1 MRIAIIDCGTN
12 TFNLLISEQ
21 REAGWH
27 TLFSTKV
34 AVKLGKGGM
43 SKGII
48 PQERLARAIDALNTH
63 YNTILNFNVKHV
75 RIYATSAIR
84 DASNGQELVDI
95 AKDRFNFDIQVIDG
109 DQEAE
114 LIFRGVQQTVD
125 LTKENVLVMD
135 IGGGSTEFIIGNSS
149 SIDWKL
155 SLPLGVARIFE
166 FLQPSD
172 PMSTAE
178 IEKLEHFFAAN
189 LKQVATALDQFPC
202 TTLIGSSGSFDTLFE
217 LNSQQQEHPIK
228 RLTSNNIPLDVFA
241 GLHTQLVA
249 STKQERLV
257 MPGMLPLRVDYIAL
271 ATSLID
277 YMINTFAI
285 KNLIHSD
292 YALKEGALE
301 LAASELR
308 SWNES

>member
-12 TFNLLISEQ
+12 TFNLLLSE
-21 REAGWH
+21 RRDAGWH
-27 TLFSTKV
+27 TLFSAKV

-48 PQERLARAIDALNTH
+48 TEERIARAVDALNTH

-84 DASNGQELVDI
+84 DASNGHELVAI
-95 AKDRFNFDIQVIDG
+95 AKKKFDFTIQVIDG

-114 LIFRGVQQTVD
+114 LIFNGVKQTVD
-125 LTKENVLVMD
+125 LTEENVLVMD
-135 IGGGSTEFIIGNSS
+135 IGGGSTEFIIGNKN
-149 SIDWKL
+149 SIQWKL

-166 FLQPSD
+166 FLSPSD
-172 PMSTAE
+172 PMTMDE
-178 IEKLEHFFAAN
+178 NEKLNQFFATN
-189 LKQVATALDQFPC
+189 LSQVAAALKKHPC
-202 TTLIGSSGSFDTLFE
+202 NTLIGSSGSFDTLFE
-217 LNSQQQEHPIK
+217 LNSQQQEAPIQ
-228 RLTSNNIPLDVFA
+228 RFTSNDIPLDVFA
-241 GLHTQLVA
+241 QLQAQLLA
-249 STKQERLV
+249 STKSERLL

-271 ATSLID
+271 ATALID
-277 YMINTFAI
+277 YMINTFQI
-285 KNLIHSD
+285 SKLIHSD
-292 YALKEGALE
+292 YALKEGALQ